1 MNLTEN
7 FTLDEMIKSQTAE
20 RKGIDNY
27 PDKDQIENLKL
38 LAQNILQ
45 PIRDKFGAF
54 IISSGFRSPEL
65 CVAVGSTVKSQ
76 HAKGQAADFEV
87 AGIDNY
93 DLARWIE
100 SNLPFDQLILEFYKD
115 GEPNSGW
122 IHCSY
127 SSNHNRNQ
135 CLYASRGED
144 GKTKYRP
151 WV

>member
-54 IISSGFRSPEL
+54 IISSGFRSPKL

-87 AGIDNY
+87 PGIDNY

-100 SNLPFDQLILEFYKD
+100 SNLPFDQLILECYK
-115 GEPNSGW
+115 PPNKNSGW

-127 SSNHNRNQ
+127 VHEPRKET
-135 CLYASRGED
+135 LTYHRDTG
-144 GKTKYRP
+144 YRKGLLA
-151 WV
+151 